1 MENIVTKPDHSIADM
16 PLEELR
22 RQWAECWGIKPHMG
36 IGRQMLERSLQYKLR
51 QLRGEGLSAEQ
62 QKRLDNLVAQYKRDP
77 ESFEQ
82 GPAGLKPG
90 TKLVRAF
97 GGEKHVV
104 LVKAAAFE
112 YRQQDYNSLSE
123 VAFAITGTR
132 WNGWVFFG
140 LKKRRRKKP

>member
-1 MENIVTKPDHSIADM
+1 MQNILAKSGNGIAQL

-22 RQWAECWGIKPHMG
+22 REWAECWGIQPNAQ
-36 IGRQMLERSLQYKLR
+36 IGRQMLERSLQYKQR
-51 QLRGEGLSAEQ
+51 QLRGAGLSAEQ

-77 ESFEQ
+77 ESFDQ

-90 TKLVRAF
+90 TKLVRSFRA
-97 GGEKHVV
+97 EKHVV
-104 LVKAAAFE
+104 LVKATSFE
-112 YRQQDYNSLSE
+112 YRQQHYNSLSE

-140 LKKRRRKKP
+140 IKKRKRKS

>member
-1 MENIVTKPDHSIADM
+1 MSMLD
-16 PLEELR
+16 LR
-22 RQWAECWGIKPHMG
+22 QKWAECWDIQPNPQ
-36 IGRQMLERSLQYKLR
+36 IGRQMLARSLQYKQR
-51 QLRGEGLSAEQ
+51 QLRGSGLSTEQ

-104 LVKAAAFE
+104 LVKVTAFE
-112 YRQQDYNSLSE
+112 YRQQHYNSLSE

-140 LKKRRRKKP
+140 IKKRRRKP

>member
-1 MENIVTKPDHSIADM
+1 MA
-16 PLEELR
+16 ELR
-22 RQWAECWGIKPHMG
+22 QKWSACWGIKPHVQ

-51 QLRGEGLSAEQ
+51 QLRGEGLSADQ
-62 QKRLDNLVAQYKRDP
+62 QKRLDSLVAQYKRDP

-90 TKLVRAF
+90 TKLVRVF
-97 GGEKHVV
+97 GGIKHLV
-104 LVKAAAFE
+104 LVKTASFE
-112 YRQQDYNSLSE
+112 YRKQDYNSLSE

>member
-1 MENIVTKPDHSIADM
+1 MKMIHTNPDNSIAQLS
-16 PLEELR
+16 LEELR
-22 RQWAECWGIKPHMG
+22 HQWANCWGIQPHTG

-51 QLRGEGLSAEQ
+51 LQAGQGLSAEQ

-90 TKLVRAF
+90 TKLLRAF

-104 LVKAAAFE
+104 LVKTAAFE
-112 YRQQDYNSLSE
+112 YRKQDYNSLSE
-123 VAFAITGTR
+123 VAFVITGTR

-140 LKKRRRKKP
+140 IKKRRRKP